1 MVSSSYVIGL
11 VSKGLVGGLTSRA
24 LTVMSEQANLLA
36 DKQTYTANTNA
47 GIDALQGWY
56 NNKTG
61 LWDSTGWWNS
71 ANCLTV
77 LADYAALNPQP
88 SSKVNI
94 PDVIQNTY
102 EQAQKTQ
109 IMAIKTLD
117 VGHRGMV
124 VSSYTRL
131 AKGGRMHIRSDIG
144 KRGFDNFLND
154 YYDDEGWWALA
165 LIRAHDLGV
174 QGLGDQTYIQ
184 AANEIFEDMKK
195 GASPC
200 GGIYWSKVTDYTNA
214 IANEL
219 FFSVAASLANRMKNK
234 QYYLDVAVKQWTW
247 FNQSGLIN
255 KDMLINDGLTDK
267 CKNNG
272 GATWSYN
279 QGVVLGG
286 LAELYKATGDES
298 LLTAANGIAV
308 AAMKKLSRNGTLYEG
323 CEPNCGADGAQFKG
337 VFIRNLMYL
346 HQVAP
351 MPEYRDY
358 ILHNADTI
366 WAKDRNVTTN
376 QLGVTWTGPF
386 TTSDAG
392 AHSSALDALVAAMAV
407 V

>member
-117 VGHRGMV
+117 VGHRG
-124 VSSYTRL
+124 
-131 AKGGRMHIRSDIG
+131 MHIRSDIG

-351 MPEYRDY
+351 MSEYRDY